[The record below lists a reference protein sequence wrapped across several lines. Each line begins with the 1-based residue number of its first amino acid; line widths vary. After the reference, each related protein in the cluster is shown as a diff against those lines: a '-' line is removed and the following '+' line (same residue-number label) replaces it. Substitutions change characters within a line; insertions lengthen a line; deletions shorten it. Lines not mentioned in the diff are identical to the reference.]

1 MENLARDNSQ
11 KQFIEIHNTYSDQL
25 FRYIFLRVK
34 DRDDAL
40 DLTQYV
46 FTRFYEY
53 SKKTDV
59 EYPKAFLFRQAH
71 NAIANH
77 WRAKKHNLSLEKMA
91 EEGFD
96 IASSEHV
103 RLGVSIDVA
112 QAIAIMNELPDIY
125 QDVLTLHYIEELS
138 IDEISTMKEEHK
150 NTISVRLHR
159 AKKMLE
165 KKLKEKHYE

>member
-1 MENLARDNSQ
+1 MENTARDNIQ
-11 KQFIEIHNTYSDQL
+11 EQFIHIHNTYSDQL

-46 FTRFYEY
+46 FTRFFEY
-53 SKKTDV
+53 SKKTDI

-77 WRAKKHNLSLEKMA
+77 WRDKRKNLSLEAMT

-96 IASSEHV
+96 IASSDHA

-112 QAIAIMNELPDIY
+112 KAMALLNELPDIY
-125 QDVLTLHYIEELS
+125 QDVLTLYYVEELS
-138 IDEISTMKEEHK
+138 INEIATMTDEHH

-165 KKLKEKHYE
+165 NKLKEKHYE